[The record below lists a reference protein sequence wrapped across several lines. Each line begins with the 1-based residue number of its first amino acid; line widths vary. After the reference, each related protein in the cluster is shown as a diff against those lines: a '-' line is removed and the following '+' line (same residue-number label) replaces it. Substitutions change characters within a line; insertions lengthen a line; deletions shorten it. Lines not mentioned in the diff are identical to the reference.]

1 MWVVLLLFVLVGCTK
16 PHPPLVTPHMPADLS
31 QRDDQSTWAAPVVAP
46 PPEMPVQPPV
56 TPHAEKAAVPAEKDL
71 LPLFEDGKDYVL
83 EVAPGW
89 PLTVMLEP
97 GEHIITV
104 VAGDRPIVAEGE
116 QPPWDV
122 RHSPP
127 TAEQQHVFVTV
138 IKPGLT
144 MGLVIATNRRTYTL
158 TLKAVGK
165 TTRRTMRWRYPAQP
179 VVAAAPRKIVAGP
192 IPEPPYRLHIGYWMS
207 QPNGSPEWLPSVYD
221 DGQKMYLLFPVT
233 TRYQEAPLVRGVG
246 VNGPYLVNSRQV
258 GRVVVVDQLAPRLEL
273 RIGIGE
279 YAEVVQVVRGML
291 ETIDCPGHVQCPQ
304 W

>member
-1 MWVVLLLFVLVGCTK
+1 V
-16 PHPPLVTPHMPADLS
+16 PAD
-31 QRDDQSTWAAPVVAP
+31 
-46 PPEMPVQPPV
+46 
-56 TPHAEKAAVPAEKDL
+56 KDP
-71 LPLFEDGKDYVL
+71 LPLFADGKEYPL

-89 PLTVMLEP
+89 PLTIVLEP
-97 GEHIITV
+97 GEQIVTIV
-104 VAGDRPIVAEGE
+104 GGDRPIVAEGE

-122 RHSPP
+122 RHSPQ
-127 TAEQQHVFVTV
+127 TADRQQVFVTV
-138 IKPGLT
+138 TKPGLV
-144 MGLVIATNRRTYTL
+144 MGLVVATNRRTYTL

-165 TTRRTMRWRYPAQP
+165 TTRRTMRWRYPAPP
-179 VVAAAPRKIVAGP
+179 VVAAPQPKPAAGP

-207 QPNGSPEWLPSVYD
+207 QPTGSPEWLPSVYD
-221 DGQKMYLLFPVT
+221 DGQKIYLLFPVT

-279 YAEVVQVVRGML
+279 HAEVVQVVRGL
-291 ETIDCPGHVQCPQ
+291 LATIDCPGHAQCPQ